1 MPSDSSPPKKAR
13 MSRSMGKH
21 MFIVFFDIKGVIVSH
36 ALRKGQSVNSIY
48 YSKVLRQYL
57 MRALARKRPDGY
69 DRGFILH
76 QDNAPAHAS
85 QEMQTTIKIQL
96 EAEILTH
103 PPYSPD
109 LKPCGSTL
117 FPKLKDEL
125 KGKHF
130 SLNIFY
136 LK

>member
-76 QDNAPAHAS
+76 QGNVPSHAS
-85 QEMQTTIKIQL
+85 QEVQTTIKIQL
-96 EAEILTH
+96 EGCINSYSSTI
-103 PPYSPD
+103 SPD

-117 FPKLKDEL
+117 FPKLKGE
-125 KGKHF
+125 
-130 SLNIFY
+130 LNIFY